1 MNTTAMPPSR
11 QPGTDAT
18 PSRLS
23 LYLDLIR
30 WNRPAGW
37 LLLLWPSL
45 AALWVAAS
53 GFPGVHLALVFVLG
67 TILMRSAGCCVN
79 DVADREFDLHVKRT
93 AQRPVTSG
101 RVGVKEA
108 LGVGGV
114 LALVAFLL
122 VLTTNVST
130 IAWSFLGLV
139 LTLMYPYAKRHVSMP
154 QAVLGLA
161 FSFGIPMAFAAVNGG
176 PGWALFGGATVW
188 GGPGFW
194 VSVWHSVPPLAW
206 LLMLGNLFW
215 VLAYDTEYA
224 MVDRDD
230 DLKIGMKTSAIT
242 LGRADVAAVT
252 AFYLV
257 FLGIWTAA
265 LWSRVNTL
273 VWSAMLLLVMAQVGW
288 HYHLIKDRT
297 RDGCFKAFR
306 LNHWLGFTV
315 FVGVMLG
322 MSTA

>member
-1 MNTTAMPPSR
+1 MS
-11 QPGTDAT
+11 
-18 PSRLS
+18 SRLS

-45 AALWVAAS
+45 SALWIAAQ
-53 GFPGVHLALVFVLG
+53 GFPGWHLLVVFVLG

-79 DVADREFDLHVKRT
+79 DVADREFDKHVKRT

-108 LGVGGV
+108 LAVGGV
-114 LALVAFLL
+114 LAFAAFLL
-122 VLTTNVST
+122 VLTTNTAT
-130 IAWSFLGLV
+130 IAWSVLGLV
-139 LTLMYPYAKRHVSMP
+139 LSLIYPYAKRHVSMP
-154 QAVLGLA
+154 QAVLGVA
-161 FSFGIPMAFAAVNGG
+161 FSFGIPMAFAAVTESV
-176 PGWALFGGATVW
+176 PWQAWALMA
-188 GGPGFW
+188 
-194 VSVWHSVPPLAW
+194 
-206 LLMLGNLFW
+206 GNLFW

-242 LGRADVAAVT
+242 LGDADVPAIT

-257 FLGIWTAA
+257 FLGVWTAV
-265 LWSRVNTL
+265 LWSQVNPV
-273 VWSAMLLLVMAQVGW
+273 VWGAMLLVALAQVVW
-288 HYHLIKDRT
+288 HFRLIKDRT

-315 FVGVMLG
+315 FVGVVLG
-322 MSTA
+322 LV